1 MKPKHSKYKNTGI
14 LFELLTRQITS
25 ETISNNSP
33 KAVGILK
40 KFFSNNSALLKEY
53 QIYHALLNKKFNKE
67 ANAAVLLETL
77 INAHD
82 KLNKSTLRRE
92 RYNLVREIKDNYNV
106 NEDYAG
112 ATEIKASDVISY
124 SFKKTEPEQIY
135 KKVDVQYNKDYAQ
148 DSHIKTTT
156 PIDLGDD
163 SQYGIET
170 SSDAH
175 LEFESDYIR
184 NENTANKLTSFL
196 SSHHKND
203 HLILS
208 IKLPLQYINLEVGG
222 KVKFRELLGG
232 KAFGIDYRRIENP
245 NFQHYYP
252 LFMITSIKKNLDSVS
267 IECMQLHHLSATE
280 PDDDWFEGTLTE
292 DTDG

>member
-92 RYNLVREIKDNYNV
+92 RYNLVREIKDNYNLEDFFKAKINSYKIYASIYNLLENKTTNPLYIVDSKVIILEHITGKGLPNKPKKDMVMEEYEKFDKETRALTYKMLMEKFNEKYSGLSNNQRVLLKEYVYNISNSPKLKSFINEEINKVKAEIKDLSKSTNKVTQIKLNEITSLIKPLCKKSSVHDDNVINLLNYYELV
-106 NEDYAG
+106 NEL
-112 ATEIKASDVISY
+112 KS
-124 SFKKTEPEQIY
+124 
-135 KKVDVQYNKDYAQ
+135 
-148 DSHIKTTT
+148 
-156 PIDLGDD
+156 L
-163 SQYGIET
+163 
-170 SSDAH
+170 
-175 LEFESDYIR
+175 
-184 NENTANKLTSFL
+184 
-196 SSHHKND
+196 
-203 HLILS
+203 
-208 IKLPLQYINLEVGG
+208 
-222 KVKFRELLGG
+222 
-232 KAFGIDYRRIENP
+232 
-245 NFQHYYP
+245 
-252 LFMITSIKKNLDSVS
+252 
-267 IECMQLHHLSATE
+267 
-280 PDDDWFEGTLTE
+280 
-292 DTDG
+292 